1 MRIVKEWM
9 KLKGVKFELNQA
21 SDSQSRLKLL
31 DFYLNIVQNNRPEGQ
46 RVFNWEMK
54 EPDLFL

>member
-1 MRIVKEWM
+1 M
-9 KLKGVKFELNQA
+9 KLKGVKSELNQA

-46 RVFNWEMK
+46 RVFN
-54 EPDLFL
+54 